1 MLCILLTLAGF
12 SPFTSTFSSILTTPI
27 PLITWPNTTC
37 FPSRWGVGTVVM
49 KNWEPLVPGP
59 AFAMLS
65 RPGLSCCI
73 EGEKNHHQHLK
84 HVIKPYVRFHKAD
97 HKHSQDSQNNLVNKL
112 HTGGQLILPA
122 MTAEGK
128 CSALGLYLP
137 PTKLASTATC
147 DLML

>member
-37 FPSRWGVGTVVM
+37 FPSRWGVGTVVI

-73 EGEKNHHQHLK
+73 GRKRNHHQHLK
-84 HVIKPYVRFHKAD
+84 YVIKPCGWFCKAD
-97 HKHSQDSQNNLVNKL
+97 CKHSQDSHNNLVNQ
-112 HTGGQLILPA
+112 TVTYRWQLILPT
-122 MTAEGK
+122 MTEKGK
-128 CSALGLYLP
+128 CSALALYLP
-137 PTKLASTATC
+137 PSNLASTATC
-147 DLML
+147 VT